1 MRKDIKL
8 LGKWMY
14 IRDNIRML
22 VKMVEIGI
30 LSLEEKDR
38 VSVVGIYPLDKWQEA
53 FDLAAAKTGM
63 EQIILL
69 NP

>member
-1 MRKDIKL
+1 
-8 LGKWMY
+8 MY

-38 VSVVGIYPLDKWQEA
+38 VSVVGVYPLDKWQEA

-63 EQIILL
+63 GQIVLL

>member
-1 MRKDIKL
+1 
-8 LGKWMY
+8 
-14 IRDNIRML
+14 ML